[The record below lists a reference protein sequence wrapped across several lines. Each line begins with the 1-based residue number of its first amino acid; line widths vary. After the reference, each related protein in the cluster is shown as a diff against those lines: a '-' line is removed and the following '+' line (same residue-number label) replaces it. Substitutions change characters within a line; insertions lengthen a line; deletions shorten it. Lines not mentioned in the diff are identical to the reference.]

1 MTHIRVR
8 LACAAPLLWL
18 LARVPAAALDV
29 AIDIPY
35 QKYVLKNGLT
45 LIVHEDRKAPIVA
58 VNLWYHVGSKN
69 EKKGKT
75 GFAHLFE
82 HLMFNGSEH
91 FNDDYFKVLEKLGAT
106 DLNGTTNNDRTN
118 YFQTVPAPAL
128 DTVLWMESDRM
139 GHLLGAIDQ
148 ARLDE
153 QRGVVQNEKRQGEN
167 QPYGL
172 VEEVITEN
180 TWPAGHPYSW
190 TVIGAMEDLNAA
202 SLEDVREWFKTYYGP
217 SNAVLVLAGDID
229 AETARQKVE
238 KYFGDIPPGPPIRK
252 AERWIAPLEG
262 ARRAVLEDRVPQARI
277 YKVWN
282 IPPIFDRDTNHL
294 DLVSDI
300 LGQGKTSRLY
310 KRLVYRDQSCT
321 AVAAYIDPREIAG
334 QFTVMA
340 SVRPGGDPKAVER
353 AMEEELARFLK
364 DGPTAEELE
373 QVRTR
378 YVANF
383 LRGLERVG
391 GFGGKSDVLAQGEVY
406 AGDPAAYKKAL
417 AQVQA
422 AKPEDL
428 RDAAAR
434 WLTGGVFTLEVRPF
448 PNYSPVSATGV
459 DRSKVPEA
467 GPAPPLRLP
476 KLQRATLSNGLRVV
490 LAERHDLPLVNLR
503 LLVDAGF
510 SADPPARP
518 GLAGMTMAMLDEG
531 TARRSAL
538 EISEELDR
546 LGMQLGATARL
557 DVCSVFASILKANL
571 DPSLD
576 LFADVI
582 LHPTFPQEELERQKK
597 QRVAAIQ
604 NEKTRP
610 FAMALRVLPRLLY
623 GDGHPYATPL
633 TGSGEEASVAA
644 LSRDELVEFHRRW
657 FLPNNATLVVAG
669 DVTLAELTARLEK
682 ALVNWRRGPVPPRR
696 IPPARRPERSRVYLL
711 DRPGALQSVILAGQ
725 IAPPKS
731 NPDEIAIEVMNAVLG
746 GQFISRVNMNLRE
759 DKHWSYGADTFLFDA
774 RGERPLLAI
783 APVQTDK
790 TKEAVVELLKEL
802 SAIRRERPIT
812 PEELAAAQSGRT
824 LRLPGSFETLNRL
837 ASGIAEIV
845 TFGLP
850 DDYFETYVPKVR
862 ALALDQVN
870 AAARKLLRPEEMVWV
885 IVGDRRKIE
894 AGIRELDLGP
904 LLLLDADGNPL
915 ETSG

>member
-1 MTHIRVR
+1 MTWIRAR
-8 LACAAPLLWL
+8 RRCALPLLLL
-18 LARVPAAALDV
+18 LARTPASPLDV
-29 AIDIPY
+29 TVDIPY
-35 QKYVLKNGLT
+35 QKFVLKNGLT

-118 YFQTVPAPAL
+118 YFQTVPASAL

-148 ARLDE
+148 AKLDE

-190 TVIGAMEDLNAA
+190 TVIGSMEDLNAA
-202 SLEDVREWFKTYYGP
+202 SLDDVREWFQTYYGP

-252 AERWIAPLEG
+252 AERWIARLDGP
-262 ARRAVLEDRVPQARI
+262 RRALLEDRVPQARI

-282 IPPIFDRDTNHL
+282 TPPIFDPDTNSL

-310 KRLVYRDQSCT
+310 RRLVYQDQSCT

-340 SVRPGGDPKAVER
+340 SVRPGGDVKAVER
-353 AMEEELARFLK
+353 AIEEELARFLR
-364 DGPTAEELE
+364 DGPAADELE

-406 AGDPAAYKKAL
+406 AGDPGAYKKVL

-422 AKPEDL
+422 ATPEEL
-428 RDAAAR
+428 REAAAR
-434 WLTGGVFTLEVRPF
+434 WLTGGVFTLEVRPY
-448 PNYSPVSATGV
+448 PNYGPVSSSGV
-459 DRSKVPEA
+459 DRSKVPAA
-467 GPAPPLRLP
+467 GPAPPVKLP
-476 KLQRATLSNGLRVV
+476 QLQRATLSSGLRVV
-490 LAERHDLPLVNLR
+490 VAERHDLPLIHLR
-503 LLVDAGF
+503 LLVDGGF
-510 SADPPARP
+510 SADPPAKP
-518 GLAGMTMAMLDEG
+518 GLASMTMAMLDEG
-531 TARRSAL
+531 TAKRSAL

-546 LGMQLGATARL
+546 LGMQLGTAASL
-557 DVCSVFASILKANL
+557 DVCSVFASILKANF

-576 LFADVI
+576 LFADVV
-582 LHPTFPQEELERQKK
+582 LHPTFPQDELDRQKK

-610 FAMALRVLPRLLY
+610 FTMALRVLPRLLY
-623 GDGHPYATPL
+623 GEGHPYAKPL
-633 TGSGEEASVAA
+633 TGSGDEASVTA
-644 LSRDELVEFHRRW
+644 LSRQDLVQFHRAW

-669 DVTLAELTARLEK
+669 DVTLAELVPKLEK
-682 ALVNWRRGPVPPRR
+682 ALADWKRGAVPERR
-696 IPPARRPERSRVYLL
+696 IPPARPPERSRVYLL

-774 RGERPLLAI
+774 RGERPFLAI

-790 TKEAVVELLKEL
+790 TKEAVLELLKEL
-802 SAIRRERPIT
+802 RDIRGQRPIT
-812 PEELAAAQSGRT
+812 GEELAAAQSGRT
-824 LRLPGSFETLNRL
+824 LRLPGSLETLNRL
-837 ASGIAEIV
+837 ATGIAEIV

-850 DDYFETYVPKVR
+850 DDYFESYVPKVR
-862 ALALDQVN
+862 ALTLEQVN
-870 AAARKLLRPEEMVWV
+870 AVARRLLRPNELVWV
-885 IVGDRRKIE
+885 IVGDRQKIE

-904 LLLLDADGNPL
+904 VLLLDADGNPVGS
-915 ETSG
+915 SG

>member
-1 MTHIRVR
+1 MTRIRVR
-8 LACAAPLLWL
+8 LCCAVPLLLL
-18 LARVPAAALDV
+18 LARVPTRALDV

-35 QKYVLKNGLT
+35 QRYVLKNGLT

-190 TVIGAMEDLNAA
+190 TVIGSMEDLNAA

-229 AETARQKVE
+229 AETARRKVE
-238 KYFGDIPPGPPIRK
+238 QYFGDIPPGPPIRK
-252 AERWIAPLEG
+252 AERWIAPLDG

-282 IPPIFDRDTNHL
+282 IPPIFDGDTNYL

-310 KRLVYRDQSCT
+310 KRLVYQDQSCT

-340 SVRPGGDPKAVER
+340 SIRPGGDPRAVER

-364 DGPTAEELE
+364 DGPTSEELE

-422 AKPEDL
+422 AKPGDL
-428 RDAAAR
+428 REAAAR
-434 WLTGGVFTLEVRPF
+434 WLTSNVFTLEVRPF
-448 PNYSPVSATGV
+448 PNYGPVSGTGV

-490 LAERHDLPLVNLR
+490 LAERHDLPLIQLR

-510 SADPPARP
+510 SADPPSRP
-518 GLAGMTMAMLDEG
+518 GLASLTMAMLDEG
-531 TARRSAL
+531 TEKRSAL

-546 LGMQLGATARL
+546 LGMQLGATASL

-582 LHPTFPQEELERQKK
+582 LRPAFPPEELERQKK

-610 FAMALRVLPRLLY
+610 FSMALRVLPRLLY

-633 TGSGEEASVAA
+633 TGSGDEASVTA
-644 LSRDELVEFHRRW
+644 LSPADLAKFHRTW
-657 FLPNNATLVVAG
+657 FLPNNATLVAVG
-669 DVTLAELTARLEK
+669 DVTMAELVSRLERVL
-682 ALVNWRRGPVPPRR
+682 ANWRPGEVPPRR
-696 IPPARRPERSRVYLL
+696 IPPARRTERSRVYLL

-774 RGERPLLAI
+774 RGERPFLAI

-790 TKEAVVELLKEL
+790 TKEAVLELLKEL
-802 SAIRRERPIT
+802 REIRQQRPVT
-812 PEELAAAQSGRT
+812 AEELNAAQSGRT

-850 DDYFETYVPKVR
+850 DDYFESYVPKVR
-862 ALALDQVN
+862 ALTVDQVN
-870 AAARKLLRPEEMVWV
+870 AVARKLLRPEEMVWV
-885 IVGDRRKIE
+885 IVGDRQKIE

-904 LLLLDADGNPL
+904 VLLLDADGNPL

>member
-1 MTHIRVR
+1 MTWIRAR
-8 LACAAPLLWL
+8 LRCALPLLLL
-18 LARVPAAALDV
+18 LARTPASPLDV
-29 AIDIPY
+29 TVDIPY
-35 QKYVLKNGLT
+35 QKFVLKNGLT

-118 YFQTVPAPAL
+118 YFQTVPASAL

-148 ARLDE
+148 AKLDE

-190 TVIGAMEDLNAA
+190 TVIGSMEDLNAA
-202 SLEDVREWFKTYYGP
+202 SLDDVREWFQTYYGP

-252 AERWIAPLEG
+252 AERWIARLDGP
-262 ARRAVLEDRVPQARI
+262 RRALLEDRVPQARI

-282 IPPIFDRDTNHL
+282 TPPIFDPDTNSL

-310 KRLVYRDQSCT
+310 RRLVYQDQSCT

-340 SVRPGGDPKAVER
+340 SVRPGGDVKAVER
-353 AMEEELARFLK
+353 AIEEELARFLR
-364 DGPTAEELE
+364 DGPAADELE

-406 AGDPAAYKKAL
+406 AGDPGAYKKVL

-422 AKPEDL
+422 ATPEEL
-428 RDAAAR
+428 REAAAR
-434 WLTGGVFTLEVRPF
+434 WLTGGVFTLEVRPY
-448 PNYSPVSATGV
+448 PNYGPVSSSGV
-459 DRSKVPEA
+459 DRSKVPAA
-467 GPAPPLRLP
+467 GPAPPVKLP
-476 KLQRATLSNGLRVV
+476 QLQRATLSSGLRVV
-490 LAERHDLPLVNLR
+490 VAERHDLPLIHLR
-503 LLVDAGF
+503 LLVDGGF
-510 SADPPARP
+510 SADPPAKP
-518 GLAGMTMAMLDEG
+518 GLASMTMAMLDEG
-531 TARRSAL
+531 TAKRSAL

-546 LGMQLGATARL
+546 LGMQLGTAASL
-557 DVCSVFASILKANL
+557 DVCSVFASILKANF

-576 LFADVI
+576 LFADVV
-582 LHPTFPQEELERQKK
+582 LHPTFPQDELDRQKK

-610 FAMALRVLPRLLY
+610 FTMALRVLPRLLY
-623 GDGHPYATPL
+623 GEGHPYAKPL
-633 TGSGEEASVAA
+633 TGSGDEASVTA
-644 LSRDELVEFHRRW
+644 LSRQDLVQFHRAW

-669 DVTLAELTARLEK
+669 DVTLAELVPKLEK
-682 ALVNWRRGPVPPRR
+682 ALADWKRGAVPERR
-696 IPPARRPERSRVYLL
+696 IPPARPPERSRVYLL

-774 RGERPLLAI
+774 RGERPFLAI

-790 TKEAVVELLKEL
+790 TKEAVLELLKEL
-802 SAIRRERPIT
+802 RDIRGQRPIT
-812 PEELAAAQSGRT
+812 GEELAAAQSGRT
-824 LRLPGSFETLNRL
+824 LRLPGSLETLNRL
-837 ASGIAEIV
+837 ATGIAEIV

-850 DDYFETYVPKVR
+850 DDYFESYVPKVR
-862 ALALDQVN
+862 ALTLEQVN
-870 AAARKLLRPEEMVWV
+870 AVARRLLRPNELVWV
-885 IVGDRRKIE
+885 IVGDRQKIE

-904 LLLLDADGNPL
+904 VLLLDADGNPVGS
-915 ETSG
+915 SG